1 MNYDVVETV
10 IDGLIRTLRLRD
22 WQYDLEECV
31 EDLAEG
37 LKLIGA
43 AKIYAEKSVLL
54 EFNGYVAKLPADCQ
68 HLKGPSPS
76 GPRYRE
82 SGNFIE
88 MQVPDGTKV
97 LFDYQAMPV
106 DTRGYP
112 LVPDAV
118 EVRQALIWWMIRT
131 LVLQGEVTHIPFGT
145 ADAEWDWRCGSARA
159 ALNVWSISD
168 AAAAYN
174 NFVRLNPLKNQHEN
188 DYISVGG
195 SNTFDRGKNFDRF
208 NRYTRT

>member
-1 MNYDVVETV
+1 MNYDVVEVV
-10 IDGLIRTLRLRD
+10 IDRLISTFKLRD
-22 WQYDLEECV
+22 WQYDLEDYV
-31 EDLAEG
+31 EEIAEG

-54 EFNGYVAKLPADCQ
+54 EFNGYVAKLPRDCQ

-82 SGNFIE
+82 SGNFVE
-88 MQVPDGTKV
+88 MQVADGTKV
-97 LFDYQAMPV
+97 LFNYQAMPV

-118 EVRQALIWWMIRT
+118 EVRQALVWWLART
-131 LVLQGEVTHIPFGT
+131 LTLQGELTRISFSV
-145 ADAEWDWRCGSARA
+145 ADKEWDWRCGSARA
-159 ALNVWSISD
+159 SLNVWSVAD

-174 NFVRLNPLKNQHEN
+174 NFVRLNPLKMQHEN
-188 DYISVGG
+188 DYIGVGKPN
-195 SNTFDRGKNFDRF
+195 STHRSRHLDDN
-208 NRYTRT
+208 NRYSGT